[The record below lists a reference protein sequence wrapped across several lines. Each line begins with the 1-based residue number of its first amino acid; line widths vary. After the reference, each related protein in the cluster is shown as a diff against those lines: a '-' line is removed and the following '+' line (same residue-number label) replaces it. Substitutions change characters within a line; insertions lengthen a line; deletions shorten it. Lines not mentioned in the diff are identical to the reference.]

1 MEKAKPKLS
10 EKSEEL
16 AFKARNKKPIQQP
29 VHNRN
34 KQSVDIGNTEE
45 TFQRLAQDP
54 AELKRKKE
62 MEAKKL

>member
-16 AFKARNKKPIQQP
+16 AFKARNKKPIKQP

-45 TFQRLAQDP
+45 TFQRLA
-54 AELKRKKE
+54 
-62 MEAKKL
+62 

>member
-34 KQSVDIGNTEE
+34 KQNVDIGNTEE
-45 TFQRLAQDP
+45 TFQRLA
-54 AELKRKKE
+54 
-62 MEAKKL
+62 